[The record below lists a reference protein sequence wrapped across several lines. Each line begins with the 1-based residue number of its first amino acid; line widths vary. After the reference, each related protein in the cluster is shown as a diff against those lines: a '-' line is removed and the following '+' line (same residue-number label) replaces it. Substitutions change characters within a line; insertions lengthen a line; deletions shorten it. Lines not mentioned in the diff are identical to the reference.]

1 MVIAFPEPTEGFT
14 GGVVYP
20 QSTLPWTTPWRIITM
35 GSTPGVIVEST
46 HGTDLAK
53 PSVQGDF
60 SYVKPGRASWS
71 WALMKDSSVNYEVQ
85 KDFINY
91 AAEMGW
97 EYCLVDVNWDTTIG
111 WDKLADLSHLAAEKN
126 VGLIVWYNSAGDWNT
141 VPYHPKDKLLTH
153 ESREAEFSR
162 LEQIGYQRYQGR
174 FLRR

>member
-14 GGVVYP
+14 GGAVYP

-46 HGTDLAK
+46 HGTDLAR
-53 PSVQGDF
+53 PSVDGDF
-60 SYVKPGRASWS
+60 SYVTPGRASWS
-71 WALMKDSSVNYEVQ
+71 WALMKDASVNYEVQ

-91 AAEMGW
+91 ASEMGW

-111 WDKLADLSHLAAEKN
+111 WDKLAELSRLAAEKN

-153 ESREAEFSR
+153 ESREAGIH
-162 LEQIGYQRYQGR
+162 QA
-174 FLRR
+174 